1 MKMSQYIPTA
11 VIILAAVLLQGHY
24 QINMPMYGYAVIAV
38 CILIAGCVWLYNNLV
53 SQKNTID
60 NSFAA
65 IDVMLKKRYDLIPN
79 LVTLVKKHMEHEQE
93 TLTQIT
99 ALRAQALKS
108 DNMQEKMGL
117 NTQISAQIQGIL
129 LSVENYPELQS
140 SEHMLQLQQ
149 TLTEVEGYIGAA
161 RRTYN
166 QNVTYYNNSCA
177 QFPSN
182 IVAALFGHKA
192 QVMLDIPDSQR
203 DVVDVGNLFK
213 KSKCSL

>member
-1 MKMSQYIPTA
+1 MKKPEYIITA
-11 VIILAAVLLQGHY
+11 LLVLIALFIQGHY
-24 QINMPMYGYAVIAV
+24 TISMPMYGYAVIAV
-38 CILIAGCVWLYNNLV
+38 CILVAGFVWLYNNLI
-53 SQKNTID
+53 SQKNAID

-79 LVTLVKKHMEHEQE
+79 LVTLVKKYMEHEQT
-93 TLTQIT
+93 TLSQIT
-99 ALRAQALKS
+99 ALRAQALNS

-117 NTQISAQIQGIL
+117 NTQISEQIKGIL

-166 QNVTYYNNSCA
+166 QNVAIYNTACA

-182 IVAALFGHKA
+182 IIAVLFGHKA
-192 QVMLDIPDSQR
+192 QAMLNIPDHQR
-203 DVVDVGNLFK
+203 DTVDVQSAFQNK
-213 KSKCSL
+213 